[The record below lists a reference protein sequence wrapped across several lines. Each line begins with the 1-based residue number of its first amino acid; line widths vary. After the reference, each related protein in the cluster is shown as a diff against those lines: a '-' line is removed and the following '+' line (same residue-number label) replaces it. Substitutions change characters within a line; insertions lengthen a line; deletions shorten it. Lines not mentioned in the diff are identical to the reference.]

1 MKLQQETNSSTN
13 ILHFLNTQWYTC
25 RMATTKTT
33 KKAPA
38 KTTKA
43 VSKAPLKAS
52 AKSTTKSQPAVAK
65 TQSQVAKSQNF
76 TINDLKKKAFDP
88 ANRRSLIL
96 AGVIVVAAVVVYF
109 GKSLLIAATVNGQP
123 VSRVS
128 IIKDL
133 EKQSGKAALDAVV
146 TRMLVM
152 QEAKKKNIDAT
163 SKEIDTEIAK
173 IKKQFADQGQNLD
186 ALLATQGL
194 TQEKFK
200 EEVKIQLLVT
210 KILGAQAKVTDKE
223 FNDFMAK
230 NADLIKDEK
239 DQNTAKANL
248 RAQME
253 QQKLAQKYQEWIA
266 NIKKNAKIT
275 TFVNY

>member
-33 KKAPA
+33 KKTPA

-65 TQSQVAKSQNF
+65 SQNF
-76 TINDLKKKAFDP
+76 TINDLKKKALDP

>member
-1 MKLQQETNSSTN
+1 
-13 ILHFLNTQWYTC
+13 
-25 RMATTKTT
+25 MATTKTA

-38 KTTKA
+38 KSTKTTA
-43 VSKAPLKAS
+43 KAPVKVVARTS
-52 AKSTTKSQPAVAK
+52 AKSQPAAK
-65 TQSQVAKSQNF
+65 TQPTVKSQNF
-76 TINDLKKKAFDP
+76 TINDIKKKALDP

-96 AGVIVVAAVVVYF
+96 AGIIVALAIVIYF

-123 VSRVS
+123 VSRIS

-146 TRMLVM
+146 TRLLVM
-152 QEAKKKNIDAT
+152 QEAKKKNVEVT
-163 SKEIDTEIAK
+163 SKEIDGEIAK
-173 IKKQFADQGQNLD
+173 IRKQFSDQGQNLD
-186 ALLATQGL
+186 ALLSTQGL

-210 KILGAQAKVTDKE
+210 KILGNQAKVTDKE
-223 FNDFMAK
+223 FSDFMSK

-239 DQNTAKANL
+239 DQNAAKTNL

-253 QQKLAQKYQEWIA
+253 QQKLAQKYQEWMTT
-266 NIKKNAKIT
+266 IKKNAKIT

>member
-1 MKLQQETNSSTN
+1 MLFEKGK
-13 ILHFLNTQWYTC
+13 WYTC

-43 VSKAPLKAS
+43 VAKAS
-52 AKSTTKSQPAVAK
+52 AKTAAKSQPAVAK
-65 TQSQVAKSQNF
+65 TQSQVTKSQNF
-76 TINDLKKKAFDP
+76 TINDLKKKVLDP

-123 VSRVS
+123 VSRIS

-133 EKQSGKAALDAVV
+133 EKQSGKAALDAIV

-152 QEAKKKNIDAT
+152 QEAKKKNVDAT
-163 SKEIDTEIAK
+163 SKEIDAEIAK

-210 KILGAQAKVTDKE
+210 KILGDQAKVTDKE
-223 FNDFMAK
+223 FNEFMSK

-239 DQNTAKANL
+239 DQATAKANL

-253 QQKLAQKYQEWIA
+253 QQKLAQKYQEWIT
-266 NIKKNAKIT
+266 NIKKNAKIS